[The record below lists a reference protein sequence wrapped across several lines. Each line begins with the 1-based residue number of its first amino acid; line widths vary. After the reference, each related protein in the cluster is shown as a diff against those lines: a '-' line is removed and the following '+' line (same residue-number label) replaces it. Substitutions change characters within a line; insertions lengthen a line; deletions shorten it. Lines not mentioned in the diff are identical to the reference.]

1 MIEKYAVDLS
11 MVPPTDDQ
19 LLTIKRL
26 GSILQKEAMEVS
38 TSAEANVIIKE
49 LEKEAKEYNE

>member
-19 LLTIKRL
+19 LLTIKKL
-26 GSILQKEAMEVS
+26 KGILQKEAMEVS
-38 TSAEANVIIKE
+38 TAAEANTVIKE